1 MNAVRVYSVNPA
13 LNHDACMQAFDTA
26 GIYVLLDVSLPLNG
40 SINRAAPSWST
51 NLLNEYVRTI
61 DAFNKYSNV
70 LAYNIGN
77 EVISTPQNTYSA
89 REWVVVPR

>member
-1 MNAVRVYSVNPA
+1 MNAVRVYSVNA
-13 LNHDACMQAFDTA
+13 SLNHDECMKAFDDA

-51 NLLNEYVRTI
+51 NLMGEYIRTI

-89 REWVVVPR
+89 RKAGTKQ